1 MDLEENRG
9 CYLKTCDVS
18 LATSLPCLFRPH
30 VTVDHVP
37 LVARDSCS
45 FTLVVLVDVS
55 FFSSYWPAP
64 STCPALLLRAPHR
77 VPRSCLHRR
86 TVGTDIFSDVE
97 SRAFNVMSL
106 SQSHTGTL
114 RAPGAVTDYSFH
126 RVKLSPRRKAVP
138 ELCCLALHV
147 S

>member
-1 MDLEENRG
+1 MTCLLQ
-9 CYLKTCDVS
+9 CPYLVFFGLMSWLTTCRWWPGT
-18 LATSLPCLFRPH
+18 A
-30 VTVDHVP
+30 
-37 LVARDSCS
+37 SCS
-45 FTLVVLVDVS
+45 FTRRHLV
-55 FFSSYWPAP
+55 FSSYWPAP

-77 VPRSCLHRR
+77 VPCSCLHRR

-97 SRAFNVMSL
+97 SRAFNVTSL

-138 ELCCLALHV
+138 ELCCLALHA